1 MRIGSLA
8 RSLGLGVRASG
19 DWPCG
24 RSSPWSLRRSLGEG
38 TGSLIG
44 AMSAASADTGS
55 QIRAARTKLL
65 LLLILRRLGAGGD
78 RGLRRGGGR
87 RRSAGAR
94 ARAGVGVGVGFGARR
109 SAATRGGRVLVLLRL
124 GFRLALVLALVHV
137 LAALRV
143 GGDVRVRGRAGLG
156 ALGRRAGARAGRGAA
171 ARAGA

>member
-94 ARAGVGVGVGFGARR
+94 TRAGVGVGFGARR
-109 SAATRGGRVLVLLRL
+109 GAATGGGRVLVLLRL

-143 GGDVRVRGRAGLG
+143 GRDVRVRGRAGLG